1 MNSEYSLFAKFRQKI
16 FFDLRRPQ
24 GPPGGVIFS
33 IVIIFSNF
41 VFFVMRTASYICIV
55 YLVFSYISK
64 KLDPHL
70 KSSKKNYFKHKNTL
84 CKNSMKSSK
93 QVNRKRSLVLQS
105 HKCSEKVVRN
115 YTSSKRVCG
124 LFLFYHIEN
133 TKWFK
138 PHTLLE
144 EI

>member
-1 MNSEYSLFAKFRQKI
+1 MNSEYIVCLQNFDKKF
-16 FFDLRRPQ
+16 FRPTE
-24 GPPGGVIFS
+24 GPRVPPGGVIFRLLK
-33 IVIIFSNF
+33 FSPILCFSWWGLN
-41 VFFVMRTASYICIV
+41 ICIV